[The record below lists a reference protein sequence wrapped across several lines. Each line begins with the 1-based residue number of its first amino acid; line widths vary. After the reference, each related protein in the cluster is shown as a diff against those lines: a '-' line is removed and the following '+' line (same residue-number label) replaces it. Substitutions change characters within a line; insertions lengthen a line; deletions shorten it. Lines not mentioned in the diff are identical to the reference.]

1 MMQQRTLRRSRP
13 RRFDIFFHAG
23 KTLRLIGR
31 LMLDRRVP
39 IVNKFFFLA
48 TLAFLLI
55 LLFFPDLLGETIL
68 SAVLPVVGTVIGVPI
83 DAGFDWMAFALLL
96 VNMLRVFPADL
107 VAEHYRD
114 IFSK

>member
-1 MMQQRTLRRSRP
+1 MVQQRTLKRTRP
-13 RRFDIFFHAG
+13 RRFDIFLHAG
-23 KTLRLIGR
+23 KTLHLIGR

-39 IVNKFFFLA
+39 ILSKIFFVA
-48 TLAFLLI
+48 TIAFLLLI
-55 LLFFPDLLGETIL
+55 LFFPDLVSETIL

-83 DAGFDWMAFALLL
+83 DAGVDWMAFALLL
-96 VNMLRVFPADL
+96 VNMLRVFPEDL

>member
-1 MMQQRTLRRSRP
+1 MQQRTLRRSRP
-13 RRFDIFFHAG
+13 RRFDIFLHAG

-31 LMLDRRVP
+31 LMVDRRVP

-48 TLAFLLI
+48 TIVFLLI
-55 LLFFPDLLGETIL
+55 LLFFPDLLSEAVL

-96 VNMLRVFPADL
+96 VTLLRIFPADL

>member
-13 RRFDIFFHAG
+13 RRFDIFLHAG
-23 KTLRLIGR
+23 KTFRLIGR

-48 TLAFLLI
+48 TIVFLLLI
-55 LLFFPDLLGETIL
+55 LFFPDLVSETIL
-68 SAVLPVVGTVIGVPI
+68 STVLPVVGTVIGVPI
-83 DAGFDWMAFALLL
+83 DAGIDWTAFALLL
-96 VNMLRVFPADL
+96 VNMLRIFPADL

>member
-1 MMQQRTLRRSRP
+1 MQQRTLRRSRP
-13 RRFDIFFHAG
+13 RRFDIFLHAG
-23 KTLRLIGR
+23 KTFRLIGR

-39 IVNKFFFLA
+39 ITNKFFFLA
-48 TLAFLLI
+48 TVAFLLI
-55 LLFFPDLLGETIL
+55 LLFFPDLLSETVL